1 MGRRFQN
8 DLINGINTKAAIHE
22 VGQNSLSDSCKKIGY
37 TGADVDRFLGINTSA
52 VNWLA
57 VSDDVSKVE
66 K

>member
-1 MGRRFQN
+1 VARDDGQAPGGRQGR
-8 DLINGINTKAAIHE
+8 E

-52 VNWLA
+52 VNRLA